1 MSARAERIVKYN
13 PATLE
18 PVGELDATS
27 PDEIPRIIHKA
38 RAAQAGWAALPL
50 EERREVLKRLQ
61 AHVAANIETISR
73 TICEETGKPRMEAIN
88 ADMMSALSA
97 TMYSVE
103 KMPSL
108 FRPRG
113 TDFGKL
119 SLMMRYLG
127 RRSYIQPRPLG
138 VIAIIAPWN
147 YPFGIPFSQ
156 AVMAVAAGNA
166 VVLKPSSETPFTG
179 LELRKAFIAAGV
191 PEDLVQGVIGSGSK
205 VGNAL
210 ASSNVDRV
218 IFTGSTEVGRKIMAA
233 AAQRLNPV
241 TMELGGKDPM
251 VVLAD
256 ADLPRAAEAAAWGC
270 YVNAGQTC
278 VCIKRIYV
286 HESVYQQFLDLFSE
300 KASRIKLGYGWDD
313 PEVGMGPLINA
324 SAVEDMEAQVAR
336 AIEQGGRVLFGGKR
350 PNMKG
355 HFFEPTAIV
364 DAPQSSDIVQKETFG
379 PIVAVL
385 RFRTE
390 EEAIS
395 MANDSSFALSG
406 SVWTSDLGRG
416 RAIAERMDGG
426 TIHVNNVGYTFGLA
440 STPWGGRKESGFG
453 HTHGEEGFAELLE
466 PHHVH
471 VDKGRFAREL
481 WWHPYDQEG
490 LELSRGLNDILFGG
504 RYGRAAALL
513 LRTRRRLKGR

>member
-191 PEDLVQGVIGSGSK
+191 PEDLVQVVIGSGSK

-278 VCIKRIYV
+278 VCIKRI
-286 HESVYQQFLDLFSE
+286 
-300 KASRIKLGYGWDD
+300 
-313 PEVGMGPLINA
+313 
-324 SAVEDMEAQVAR
+324 
-336 AIEQGGRVLFGGKR
+336 
-350 PNMKG
+350 
-355 HFFEPTAIV
+355 
-364 DAPQSSDIVQKETFG
+364 
-379 PIVAVL
+379 
-385 RFRTE
+385 
-390 EEAIS
+390 
-395 MANDSSFALSG
+395 
-406 SVWTSDLGRG
+406 
-416 RAIAERMDGG
+416 
-426 TIHVNNVGYTFGLA
+426 
-440 STPWGGRKESGFG
+440 
-453 HTHGEEGFAELLE
+453 
-466 PHHVH
+466 
-471 VDKGRFAREL
+471 
-481 WWHPYDQEG
+481 
-490 LELSRGLNDILFGG
+490 
-504 RYGRAAALL
+504 
-513 LRTRRRLKGR
+513 